1 MNKHTTLIEE
11 DTHIMEDRNHDLAS
25 VDSDNLDGS
34 GDLPG
39 IIVLLGELK
48 PSAIITEEGA
58 ARLFNR
64 HVASVKRAVQRGEL
78 PPPCRLFGGNA
89 WTAGAIVQHIEKRLD
104 QAAQEAKREADKIA
118 RLSP

>member
-1 MNKHTTLIEE
+1 MILHLLIQITL
-11 DTHIMEDRNHDLAS
+11 MDR
-25 VDSDNLDGS
+25 
-34 GDLPG
+34 G
-39 IIVLLGELK
+39 IYPVLLCSL
-48 PSAIITEEGA
+48 AN
-58 ARLFNR
+58 LNR
-64 HVASVKRAVQRGEL
+64 AQLSRKRVQLAYSTASVKRAVQRGEL